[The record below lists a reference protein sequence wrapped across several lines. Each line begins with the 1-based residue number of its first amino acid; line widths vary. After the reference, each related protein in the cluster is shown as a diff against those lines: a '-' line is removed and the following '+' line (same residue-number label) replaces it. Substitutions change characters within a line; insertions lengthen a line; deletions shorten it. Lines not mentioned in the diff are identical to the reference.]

1 MIRRCL
7 LALVA
12 STALAAPALA
22 LQEPQPGPHDPRMR
36 VATYRDGEVYR
47 VVGTLL
53 SSTQITFAPGEMV
66 GEVSNGDALAWA
78 VAKAGNV
85 LFLKPVVQRQGP
97 TSMQV
102 LTTKPDGSRRSYV
115 FELASRDGSVAVGE
129 PAYFGVSFAYPEDA
143 RREAAE
149 RAGRLRR
156 AATVARNGDRLET
169 AIFAGPRNWRYTA
182 QGSASIEPAEVSDDG
197 RLTAFRF
204 PANTPLPG
212 LYIVGADGGEALVPS
227 TVRGDLVVVNAVS
240 REWRLRLGGAVLCI
254 HNQGFA
260 PSAAGPGTGTISPD
274 VTRELKEARQ

>member
-1 MIRRCL
+1 MIRPLL
-7 LALVA
+7 LALVT
-12 STALAAPALA
+12 STALTGHALA
-22 LQEPQPGPHDPRMR
+22 LQEPQPGAHDPRMR
-36 VATYRDGEVYR
+36 VATFRDGEVYR

-53 SSTQITFAPGEMV
+53 SSTQVTFAPGEVV

-102 LTTKPDGSRRSYV
+102 LTTRLDGSRRSYV
-115 FELASRDGSVAVGE
+115 FELVSRDGSVAVGE
-129 PAYFGVSFAYPEDA
+129 PAYFGVSFVYPEDA

-149 RAGRLRR
+149 RAARFRR
-156 AATVARNGDRLET
+156 AATTARNGDRLET
-169 AIFAGPRNWRYTA
+169 AIFSGPRNWRYTG

-204 PANTPLPG
+204 AANTTLPG
-212 LYIVGADGGEALVPS
+212 IYIVGADGGEALVPT

-240 REWRLRLGGAVLCI
+240 REWRLRLGGTVLCI

-260 PSAAGPGTGTISPD
+260 PSPIGTGTGTISPE
-274 VTRELKEARQ
+274 VTREFREARQ